1 MPLKKRGKEKIKFHF
16 ANGKHTQ
23 LNGRKFGAH
32 QERIFALQSSGL
44 SDS

>member
-23 LNGRKFGAH
+23 LNGRKFGAD
-32 QERIFALQSSGL
+32 QEQIFALQSSDFK
-44 SDS
+44 DS